1 MDTQDQRVRDF
12 LLYLGAGLAVAGIAV
27 AGIYA
32 AHSDKP
38 TKEIFAN
45 AALFLISLGL
55 FAMLLRD
62 YRAYWR
68 TVRCWVTLSLLF
80 VFHLA
85 AGALV
90 LHLTPFGPKLFLVAL
105 IVFPS
110 EYQILGVFL
119 NAAFNE

>member
-1 MDTQDQRVRDF
+1 MDTEDQRVRDLLLF
-12 LLYLGAGLAVAGIAV
+12 LGVGLAVAAIAV

-32 AHSDKP
+32 AHSGKP
-38 TKEIFAN
+38 TKEIFATL
-45 AALFLISLGL
+45 ALFLVSLGV
-55 FAMLLRD
+55 FGMLIRD

-110 EYQILGVFL
+110 EYQILEVFL
-119 NAAFNE
+119 NSAFNE